1 MYSWF
6 LIALTII
13 FAVIV
18 AKLILKKYN
27 AIFVFFASGVVILM
41 TASLLTGTPILPKGS
56 LGNVFL
62 DTFGFLTATFKK
74 NIAGIGTLIMVVTG
88 YATYMKHIG
97 ASTKLAFTAS
107 RLLGGIS
114 NKYLILSAF
123 YLIGM
128 CLKLVLPSQASLA
141 VLMLAT
147 VFPVFMALGIRP
159 ITAASV
165 LALLC
170 LDYGPNDGSTLFMA
184 NVAEMNVVDMFLRY
198 QYKVCSPSSL

>member
-62 DTFGFLTATFKK
+62 DTFGFLTARRT
-74 NIAGIGTLIMVVTG
+74 
-88 YATYMKHIG
+88 
-97 ASTKLAFTAS
+97 
-107 RLLGGIS
+107 
-114 NKYLILSAF
+114 
-123 YLIGM
+123 
-128 CLKLVLPSQASLA
+128 SQASA
-141 VLMLAT
+141 RSSWSSPGM
-147 VFPVFMALGIRP
+147 RP
-159 ITAASV
+159 T
-165 LALLC
+165 
-170 LDYGPNDGSTLFMA
+170 
-184 NVAEMNVVDMFLRY
+184 
-198 QYKVCSPSSL
+198 

>member
-114 NKYLILSAF
+114 NNI
-123 YLIGM
+123 
-128 CLKLVLPSQASLA
+128 
-141 VLMLAT
+141 
-147 VFPVFMALGIRP
+147 
-159 ITAASV
+159 
-165 LALLC
+165 
-170 LDYGPNDGSTLFMA
+170 
-184 NVAEMNVVDMFLRY
+184 
-198 QYKVCSPSSL
+198 